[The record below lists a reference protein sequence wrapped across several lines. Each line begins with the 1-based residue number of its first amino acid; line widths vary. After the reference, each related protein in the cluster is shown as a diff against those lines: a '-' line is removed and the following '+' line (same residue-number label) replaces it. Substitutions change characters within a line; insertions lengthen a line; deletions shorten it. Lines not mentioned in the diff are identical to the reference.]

1 MPKQYDAKSIE
12 VLSGLDP
19 VRKRPG
25 MYTDTSCPNH
35 LIQEVLDNSVDEAI
49 AGHCAAI
56 KVSIFKDGFVEISD
70 DGRGMPTDIH
80 PEHKLSGVE
89 LILSKLHAGAKF
101 SGEDYNFSGGLH
113 GVGVSVVNALSSS
126 LISTIK
132 RDGKIHEMKFENGEK
147 RSELEVIGEV
157 GSRNTGTIIK
167 FKPDPSYFESEK
179 VEVKK
184 LKHLLKAKAV
194 LCPNLKI
201 SFTNE
206 NNKKDKEV
214 WEYPNGLESYL
225 AEEIKDQEFLLKD
238 PIISSNANDDNSI
251 DFAIN
256 WIMGNVK
263 NLLNE
268 SYVNLIPTAQG
279 GSHLNGFKA
288 GLLESLKE
296 FCEFRNLLPK
306 GLKLS
311 ADDVLQNAA
320 FIISSKLKDP
330 QFAGQTKERLDSK
343 DHQAFVAASSK
354 DALSIWFNQHT
365 EEGEMIAEL
374 AIESAQKRT
383 KEVKVV
389 ERKKSFQGPALP
401 GKLSDCNSDNL
412 DETELFLVEGDSAGG
427 SAKQAR
433 ERGFQAIMPLRGKI
447 LNTWDLESVEVIKSQ
462 EIKDLATAIGV
473 NPGENDLSKLRYGKI
488 CILADADS
496 DGLHIATLL
505 CALFLRHY
513 KSLIQDGRVYVAM
526 PPLFRI
532 DCAKEKFYAVD
543 EKEKEQIVKDLQ
555 NKPGK
560 PKVDIQRFK
569 GLGEMNPSQLRETV
583 MDPNSRKLVQLTINP
598 NDNVNAM
605 MDLLLSKKRSSD
617 RKDWLEKKG
626 KIAKV

>member
-147 RSELEVIGEV
+147 KSELEVIGEV

-214 WEYPNGLESYL
+214 WEYPSGLESYL

-311 ADDVLQNAA
+311 ADDVLQNDE
-320 FIISSKLKDP
+320 FII
-330 QFAGQTKERLDSK
+330 
-343 DHQAFVAASSK
+343 
-354 DALSIWFNQHT
+354 
-365 EEGEMIAEL
+365 
-374 AIESAQKRT
+374 
-383 KEVKVV
+383 
-389 ERKKSFQGPALP
+389 
-401 GKLSDCNSDNL
+401 
-412 DETELFLVEGDSAGG
+412 
-427 SAKQAR
+427 
-433 ERGFQAIMPLRGKI
+433 
-447 LNTWDLESVEVIKSQ
+447 
-462 EIKDLATAIGV
+462 
-473 NPGENDLSKLRYGKI
+473 Y
-488 CILADADS
+488 
-496 DGLHIATLL
+496 
-505 CALFLRHY
+505 
-513 KSLIQDGRVYVAM
+513 
-526 PPLFRI
+526 
-532 DCAKEKFYAVD
+532 
-543 EKEKEQIVKDLQ
+543 
-555 NKPGK
+555 
-560 PKVDIQRFK
+560 
-569 GLGEMNPSQLRETV
+569 
-583 MDPNSRKLVQLTINP
+583 
-598 NDNVNAM
+598 
-605 MDLLLSKKRSSD
+605 
-617 RKDWLEKKG
+617 
-626 KIAKV
+626 

>member
-19 VRKRPG
+19 ARKRPG

-147 RSELEVIGEV
+147 KSELEVIGEV

-214 WEYPNGLESYL
+214 WEYPSGLESYL

-374 AIESAQKRT
+374 AIESAQKKNQRG
-383 KEVKVV
+383 KVV
-389 ERKKSFQGPALP
+389 ERKNPS
-401 GKLSDCNSDNL
+401 
-412 DETELFLVEGDSAGG
+412 
-427 SAKQAR
+427 
-433 ERGFQAIMPLRGKI
+433 
-447 LNTWDLESVEVIKSQ
+447 
-462 EIKDLATAIGV
+462 KDL
-473 NPGENDLSKLRYGKI
+473 
-488 CILADADS
+488 
-496 DGLHIATLL
+496 
-505 CALFLRHY
+505 HY
-513 KSLIQDGRVYVAM
+513 QESYPTVIQ
-526 PPLFRI
+526 
-532 DCAKEKFYAVD
+532 
-543 EKEKEQIVKDLQ
+543 
-555 NKPGK
+555 
-560 PKVDIQRFK
+560 
-569 GLGEMNPSQLRETV
+569 
-583 MDPNSRKLVQLTINP
+583 TI
-598 NDNVNAM
+598 
-605 MDLLLSKKRSSD
+605 
-617 RKDWLEKKG
+617 
-626 KIAKV
+626 